1 MNITLITGGAPHYEA
16 GLIAGLTENGV
27 QLNVIGGDDLASAPA
42 LKSPHVRFHNFYHGS
57 EPQLNRW
64 RKLRRV
70 FGAYVKLLAHA
81 ATCRDRLIHV
91 QWPYKFPLF
100 DRTLL
105 NLWCRTFGK
114 KMVFTAHNIDSA
126 ARDGKSSRL
135 NRLSLWLHY
144 RLMNHIIVHTERM
157 KQELAQH
164 FGVRADKISVIPHGV
179 MSAVPESNLTR
190 TEARRKLGLTEALP
204 VLLAFGLI
212 APYKGLEYLV
222 SALGQCRRTGQN
234 FTLVIAGRVKECPDY
249 WRRVEALIK
258 QESLADRVIAHL
270 RHIPDADVEIYFK
283 AADALVMPYRNIFQS
298 GVIFLAWRFGLPV
311 IATDVG
317 SLREMIADGKNG
329 FICRADDAA
338 DLARTLDRF
347 VASDLF
353 AEPERHRA
361 EIRQDAFARYS
372 WSVIGAQTRAVYEQV
387 LAGKPQ
393 RNESPLPQTATS

>member
-16 GLIAGLTENGV
+16 GLIAGLAENGV

-42 LKSPHVRFHNFYHGS
+42 LKSPLVRFLNFYHGS
-57 EPQLNRW
+57 EPQPGRW

-70 FGAYVKLLAHA
+70 MGVYRKLLAHA
-81 ATCRDRLIHV
+81 AKCRDPLIHV
-91 QWPYKFPLF
+91 QWPYKLPWF

-105 NLWCRTFGK
+105 NLCYRAFGK
-114 KMVFTAHNIDSA
+114 KMVFTAHNIDGA

-135 NRLSLWLHY
+135 NRFSLWFHY

-164 FGVRADKISVIPHGV
+164 FGVPAAKISVIPHGV

-190 TEARRKLGLTEALP
+190 AEARRKLGLADAAP

-222 SALGQCRRTGQN
+222 SALGQWRRAGQR

-249 WRRVEALIK
+249 WQRVDDLIK
-258 QESLADRVIAHL
+258 HESLTDCLITHR
-270 RHIPDADVEIYFK
+270 RHIPDGEVEIYFK
-283 AADALVMPYRNIFQS
+283 AADALMMPYRKIFQS

-311 IATDVG
+311 IATNVG
-317 SLREMIADGKNG
+317 SLREMITEGKNG
-329 FICRADDAA
+329 FLCRVDDAA
-338 DLARTLDRF
+338 DLAQTLDRF
-347 VASDLF
+347 VASDLHSD
-353 AEPERHRA
+353 PERHRT

-372 WSVIGAQTRAVYEQV
+372 WSAIGAQTRAVYEQV
-387 LAGKPQ
+387 LANKPHQ
-393 RNESPLPQTATS
+393 NESPVPQTATT